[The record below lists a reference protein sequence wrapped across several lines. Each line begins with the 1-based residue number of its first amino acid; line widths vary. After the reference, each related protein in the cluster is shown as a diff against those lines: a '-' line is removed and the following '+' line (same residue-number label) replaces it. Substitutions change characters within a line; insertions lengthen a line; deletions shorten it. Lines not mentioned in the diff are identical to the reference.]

1 MPMQDADMSRY
12 HFNLVG
18 EYVVN
23 DRDGMDLPDI
33 EAARRHAIDLARALM
48 ARTRIFRAEPARW
61 NMQVTNSEGHEVANV
76 SFVEAS
82 MLTAGSQQGKDR
94 AAFNGQLGWKAQLH
108 IGQQMAMVDREIVEQ
123 ELPERFGDLLRRLA
137 QAPNPIA
144 IDTPSDGSAA

>member
-1 MPMQDADMSRY
+1 MSRY
-12 HFNLVG
+12 HFNLIG

-23 DRDGMDLPDI
+23 DRDGMELPGL
-33 EAARRHAIDLARALM
+33 EVARRHAVDLARALM

-61 NMQVTNSEGHEVANV
+61 SMQVTDSEGHEVANV

-82 MLTAGSQQGKDR
+82 MLTAGSQQGNDR
-94 AAFNGQLGWKAQLH
+94 AGFNGQLGWKAQLH

-137 QAPNPIA
+137 QAPNRLA
-144 IDTPSDGSAA
+144 IDPPGDSSPA

>member
-1 MPMQDADMSRY
+1 MSRY

-23 DRDGMDLPDI
+23 DRDGMELPDI

-48 ARTRIFRAEPARW
+48 ARTRIFRAEPTGW
-61 NMQVTNSEGHEVANV
+61 SMQVTDADGHEVANI

-108 IGQQMAMVDREIVEQ
+108 IGQQMAMVDRETLEQ
-123 ELPERFGDLLRRLA
+123 ELPERFSDLLRRLA
-137 QAPNPIA
+137 QVPNPMA
-144 IDTPSDGSAA
+144 VDTPGDGSPA